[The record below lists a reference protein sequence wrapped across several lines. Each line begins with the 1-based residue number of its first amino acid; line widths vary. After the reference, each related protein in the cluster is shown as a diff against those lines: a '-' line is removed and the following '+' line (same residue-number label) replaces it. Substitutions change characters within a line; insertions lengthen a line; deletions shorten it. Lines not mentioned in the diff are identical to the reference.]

1 MRIWVSRMV
10 FGFGQG
16 EKSGFGMGSLRG
28 RRAEAVF
35 VMVVRSEG
43 VVKRSDLSNKYIY
56 IYIYIL
62 QSCYSIYCSL
72 IAKIIG
78 FKSFDVV

>member
-16 EKSGFGMGSLRG
+16 EKSRFGMGSLRG

-35 VMVVRSEG
+35 VMVIRLEG
-43 VVKRSDLSNKYIY
+43 VVKHRWVWRHGLREGKERTKKKKKMRENKRR
-56 IYIYIL
+56 
-62 QSCYSIYCSL
+62 
-72 IAKIIG
+72 
-78 FKSFDVV
+78 

>member
-10 FGFGQG
+10 FGFCQG

-56 IYIYIL
+56 IYIYFTVLL
-62 QSCYSIYCSL
+62 QYL
-72 IAKIIG
+72 L
-78 FKSFDVV
+78 

>member
-1 MRIWVSRMV
+1 MV

-43 VVKRSDLSNKYIY
+43 AVKRSDLSNKYIY
-56 IYIYIL
+56 IYIYIF
-62 QSCYSIYCSL
+62 YSLATVSTV
-72 IAKIIG
+72 A
-78 FKSFDVV
+78 

>member
-16 EKSGFGMGSLRG
+16 EKSGFGQGEKSGFGMGTLRG
-28 RRAEAVF
+28 RRAEAVC

-43 VVKRSDLSNKYIY
+43 VVRYLDPS
-56 IYIYIL
+56 
-62 QSCYSIYCSL
+62 
-72 IAKIIG
+72 
-78 FKSFDVV
+78 